1 MPSGNESKDR
11 GDNLLKR
18 GYTRTILNQSDETK
32 HKYMKNRLAR
42 QCDIY

>member
-18 GYTRTILNQSDETK
+18 DYTRAFLFFKS
-32 HKYMKNRLAR
+32 MKNNLGT
-42 QCDIY
+42 